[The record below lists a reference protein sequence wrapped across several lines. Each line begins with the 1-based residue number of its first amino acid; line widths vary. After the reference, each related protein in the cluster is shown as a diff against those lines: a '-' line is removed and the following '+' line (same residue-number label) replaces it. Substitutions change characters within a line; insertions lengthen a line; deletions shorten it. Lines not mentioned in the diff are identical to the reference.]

1 MHPQGAVRAVPAA
14 NAATATLSGTW
25 INERQKMISQ
35 KNKQGWRNPWVL
47 GLLAIMMSGVMIN
60 ARFVWNVLN
69 NPVRVLDNDYTVL
82 KHNQYDAKWLQ
93 QQSERS
99 TLGWT
104 LNLHSPSQLEND
116 SLAKPDEARFI
127 LMKSPALMK
136 LELHDKQGHPV
147 QGGKVLIKAQW
158 PGDPHYDFS
167 GAFKEVTPGNY
178 EGSLA
183 FPRAGNWDMI
193 ITADRAGSQFST
205 EQKVFVAIS
214 K

>member
-1 MHPQGAVRAVPAA
+1 MDKGVYAV
-14 NAATATLSGTW
+14 S
-25 INERQKMISQ
+25 ISKFFNERLKMISQ
-35 KNKQGWRNPWVL
+35 RNKQGWRNPWVL
-47 GLLAIMMSGVMIN
+47 GLLIIVFSGVMIN
-60 ARFVWNVLN
+60 ARFVLNVLTH
-69 NPVRVLDNDYTVL
+69 PVRLLDNDYTVL

-104 LNLHSPSQLEND
+104 ASLHSPSQLQND

-127 LMKSPALMK
+127 LMASPALMK
-136 LELHDKQGHPV
+136 LELHDREGKPV

-167 GAFKEVTPGNY
+167 GTLNEVAPGNY

-205 EQKVFVAIS
+205 EQKVFIAIA
-214 K
+214 KQP